1 MKYIWPLTNTALIFL
16 LFMYV
21 FVTKDIN
28 TKAYDECKVL
38 EERLDATNKFVDA
51 QQKRDTIV
59 IFVYPNDLTKEKKK
73 K

>member
-38 EERLDATNKFVDA
+38 EERLDATNKLVDA
-51 QQKRDTIV
+51 QQNKR
-59 IFVYPNDLTKEKKK
+59 N
-73 K
+73 